1 MEDDANGVIEPEQKQ
16 HFRRIKRFFIT
27 TVIGGFVVVLP
38 IGLLVFV
45 LQFLYG
51 IVTDVLSPLREVIG
65 VSPDI
70 QVWLLNAVSIVIIV
84 VAFFLI
90 GLLVRTGIGRKAHSL
105 IDSKVLSRVP
115 FYSTLRATVQQFFG
129 RQKMPFSKVVIAD
142 VMDVKMTGF
151 ITDEREDH
159 TYTIFVPTAPNP
171 TNGFVFHVNEDQL
184 QFLDVRPEEAMRTV
198 FGMGTGSSNLFD
210 KSDVPEKPRARRLRK
225 RNKD

>member
-1 MEDDANGVIEPEQKQ
+1 MEDESEVAEPEQKQ

-27 TVIGGFVVVLP
+27 TVIGGFAVVLP

-45 LQFLYG
+45 LQFLYK
-51 IVTDVLSPLREVIG
+51 IVTDVLSPLRAVIG
-65 VSPDI
+65 VSPDVQI
-70 QVWLLNAVSIVIIV
+70 WILNAASIVIIV

-90 GLLVRTGIGRKAHSL
+90 GLLVRTSIGRKAHSL
-105 IDSKVLSRVP
+105 IDNKVLSRVP

-129 RQKMPFSKVVIAD
+129 RKKMPFSKVVIAN

-171 TNGFVFHVNEDQL
+171 TNGFVFHVDENQL
-184 QFLDVRPEEAMRTV
+184 QFLDVRPEEAMRTI
-198 FGMGTGSSNLFD
+198 FGMGTGSSDLLRN
-210 KSDVPEKPRARRLRK
+210 SESPEKNVRPRSK
-225 RNKD
+225 TDKTS